1 MSRLI
6 DGEKLYKELCE
17 FITTQCD
24 DMGTGLLALDL
35 VNSQPTAYDV
45 EAVVRELEEEI
56 TRTKEKERQCFID
69 NNVKMGFCLNGR
81 AAAMNFAIE
90 IVKRGGRNERTD

>member
-24 DMGTGLLALDL
+24 DMGTGLWILDL

-45 EAVVRELEEEI
+45 EAVVRELEEYKKNWHYQCNPKNCNTNISCMSCQIARMVEI
-56 TRTKEKERQCFID
+56 I
-69 NNVKMGFCLNGR
+69 
-81 AAAMNFAIE
+81 
-90 IVKRGGRNERTD
+90 KRGGRNG